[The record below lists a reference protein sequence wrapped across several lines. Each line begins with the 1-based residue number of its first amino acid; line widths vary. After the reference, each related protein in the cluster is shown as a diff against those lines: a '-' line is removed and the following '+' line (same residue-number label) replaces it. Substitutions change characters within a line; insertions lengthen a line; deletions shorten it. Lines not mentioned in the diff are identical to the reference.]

1 MVDAVRGAPVNSG
14 VRLLLN
20 MAETE
25 LNNPLLRRYWFKTKE
40 RFGFGVTAY
49 SLDDAKHLI
58 DDAAHSLAVNYEV
71 LEIIEDV
78 DVRTLD
84 QNHVVPNMGAS
95 NFRGVWFPNLNL

>member
-1 MVDAVRGAPVNSG
+1 
-14 VRLLLN
+14 
-20 MAETE
+20 MARTE

-49 SLDDAKHLI
+49 SLEDARHLVA
-58 DDAAHSLAVNYEV
+58 DVAQTLGMNYEV
-71 LEIIEDV
+71 LDIIEDV

-84 QNHVVPNMGAS
+84 QNHVVPNMGAP